1 MIIGID
7 GNEANV
13 TSRVGV
19 SVYAGELLHR
29 FAQKATPQL
38 HFVVFLRNTPL
49 SHMPKPSPYFRYQV
63 VWGPV
68 GWSQIFL
75 PMKLAL
81 SSKLDVFFAP
91 AHYAPRFLK
100 APLVVTIHD
109 VSYLKYPDEFL
120 SHDLYKLTS
129 WTADALEKAKAV
141 IAVSKTTK
149 KDIMS
154 SYDIDPSLIRVIYN
168 GFQRHKTLPKEQAV
182 FEEYGISPKNYILY
196 VGTLQPRKNIPLL
209 IEAFSQFRQKYPTMK
224 LVLVGKKG
232 WLFQE
237 IFDTIEKHNLTEWVV
252 APGYVDDTSLA
263 TLYSQSFCYVLPSLY
278 EGFGIPILEAMNYQ
292 TPVISSHSSS
302 LPEIGGDACL
312 YFDPT
317 DSHDLLEKLVVLK
330 EESFLRKT
338 LISAGNARVQSFSWD
353 QCAKETLD
361 LLIQIA
367 TESSLAK
374 RV

>member
-13 TSRVGV
+13 PSRVGV
-19 SVYAGELLHR
+19 SVYTGELLHR
-29 FAQKATPQL
+29 FAQKASSELQ
-38 HFVVFLRNTPL
+38 FVIFLRHPPL
-49 SHMPKPSPYFRYQV
+49 SHMPSPSPFFRYQV

-75 PMKLAL
+75 PLKLAFF
-81 SSKLDVFFAP
+81 SKLDVFFAP

-120 SHDLYKLTS
+120 SQDLYKLTS
-129 WTADALEKAKAV
+129 WTADALENAKAV

-149 KDIMS
+149 KDVVS
-154 SYDIDPSLIRVIYN
+154 SYDIDPNRIRVIYN
-168 GFQRHKTLPKEQAV
+168 GFQRHKTLPKEQSV
-182 FEEYGISPKNYILY
+182 FEEYGISPKNYVLY
-196 VGTLQPRKNIPLL
+196 VGTLQPRKNIPTLL
-209 IEAFSQFRQKYPTMK
+209 EAFSKFHQQYPTMK

-232 WLFQE
+232 WLFQD
-237 IFDTIEKHNLTEWVV
+237 IFDTIERLKLTEYVV

-317 DSHDLLEKLVVLK
+317 DFRDLLEKLTTLK
-330 EESFLRKT
+330 EEPSLRKT
-338 LISAGNARVQSFSWD
+338 LISSGNVRVKSFSWD
-353 QCAKETLD
+353 QCARETLD
-361 LLIQIA
+361 LLIQIG
-367 TESSLAK
+367 TESSDSE